1 MWDGIWFVTKVGE
14 EIYPV
19 SFLIVYD
26 FEAVLEKA
34 GISKNCNIFFLRQQ
48 LLATVDINSNGSLI
62 ESSNGN
68 NW

>member
-1 MWDGIWFVTKVGE
+1 MWDGIWFITKVRE

-34 GISKNCNIFFLRQQ
+34 GISKNDNIFFLREQ